1 MQRSEHKLI
10 EGVKRRDKEAQR
22 ALYDTYAN
30 RLMAISMRYLSRRDV
45 AEDSLQDSFVK
56 IFRSIDKFTYRG
68 EGSLR
73 AWMERI
79 SINTALEH
87 LRNGKKSMLLDENYI
102 PDNLASE
109 PSYSDVESLP
119 QELLMNLIGE
129 LPDGYRAVF
138 NLYCIEGYSHKEIAE
153 QLGINEKSSS
163 SQLLRAK
170 RLLASKV
177 KQYI

>member
-1 MQRSEHKLI
+1 
-10 EGVKRRDKEAQR
+10 
-22 ALYDTYAN
+22 
-30 RLMAISMRYLSRRDV
+30 MRYLSRRDV